1 MPVRLSILIRIL
13 GITAGAYVWGF
24 SLSPTARKYWTSSY
38 RRARCGPGLGL
49 QWSPLQAMSNE
60 DSSPSLS
67 NNQTSLTEEDLPADL
82 VVTLQQASNETRD
95 LVRETLRQLAQLSLK
110 DYEWRAGVFLS
121 NQADRLVEESIARMR
136 GDTPTYVR
144 PMDATESALGPLGRW
159 EKTSVEWLS
168 RVFDE
173 EGRRAQQ
180 IVNSNGELVRPIQL
194 VQGANLTDVELGPL
208 GYLEKTVVDF
218 LQSIRDSETA
228 RVQTQTLRP
237 KDLDEAVRGPLGQLE
252 LAAVNALREIRE
264 SERLRMQQTAVRGG
278 DVVRPMDVP
287 GPLGEFERQVAEIVR
302 GEQRRANERKDR
314 IVRPKDASR
323 RGPLGEVELQATS
336 VLDAL
341 SKEETTRFRNI
352 QKWLSEKRP
361 MESNRESIWGF
372 LEALVVGILKGPQLL
387 WNVLER
393 VRELLASEPLN
404 ATDQQILAE
413 QDNKQKQSQRSDE
426 KGNSDAKDWQR

>member
-1 MPVRLSILIRIL
+1 
-13 GITAGAYVWGF
+13 
-24 SLSPTARKYWTSSY
+24 
-38 RRARCGPGLGL
+38 
-49 QWSPLQAMSNE
+49 MSNE

-237 KDLDEAVRGPLGQLE
+237 KDLEEAVRGPLGQLE

-323 RGPLGEVELQATS
+323 RGPLGEVELQATQ

-413 QDNKQKQSQRSDE
+413 QNNKQKQPQRSDE

>member
-1 MPVRLSILIRIL
+1 
-13 GITAGAYVWGF
+13 
-24 SLSPTARKYWTSSY
+24 
-38 RRARCGPGLGL
+38 
-49 QWSPLQAMSNE
+49 MSNE

>member
-1 MPVRLSILIRIL
+1 MPVRLSILIIIL
-13 GITAGAYVWGF
+13 GITAGAHVWGF

-237 KDLDEAVRGPLGQLE
+237 KDLEEAVRGPLGQLE

-323 RGPLGEVELQATS
+323 RGPLGEVELQATQ